1 MLKMVGFPVQTSRSL
16 KVDWVYQHSNCA
28 WSVEGVKT
36 NPKKGGFTGPGSD
49 TEESNENVKFYG
61 KVAKLPKGIK
71 ASKGYNFLEN
81 QKVLADL
88 PKNVI
93 VIGTNRTL
101 ANWKLVGEKT
111 DKKRAMNY
119 YVVNNPFE
127 ECNNFLPKK
136 HKYFP
141 KCIAS
146 SRTNS
151 NFLEDYR
158 GEKYLYQPMYDSY
171 YNTSLSNESFKID
184 DYRNPICAAVTIAYW
199 LKAKKIALLCCDG
212 SFEKNMA
219 GSIKLENGLYT
230 HPQHITCQQI
240 LDTMFYWLSTKN
252 IEISDTDNENII
264 SVENLNKNPF
274 IDIIMEP
281 GDVVFVP
288 AKM

>member
-1 MLKMVGFPVQTSRSL
+1 MRIKKHPNRNEYALTKDGIWVRNLTKKNTSCFDINDLTKSDYRL
-16 KVDWVYQHSNCA
+16 LLDNELQNYNKRIPFFEFEGKYADKVVI
-28 WSVEGVKT
+28 V
-36 NPKKGGFTGPGSD
+36 SD
-49 TEESNENVKFYG
+49 
-61 KVAKLPKGIK
+61 
-71 ASKGYNFLEN
+71 GYNFLEN

-252 IEISDTDNENII
+252 IEISDCSMGIKYKNASYI
-264 SVENLNKNPF
+264 NLNQLNNF
-274 IDIIMEP
+274 LED
-281 GDVVFVP
+281 
-288 AKM
+288 